1 MIGVEAGILVGV
13 LRLEG
18 FEDRSVGMSVN
29 LANFAGSI
37 GADGRM
43 MDEARLCAES
53 VESVIRRVSA
63 PIVRPICR

>member
-18 FEDRSVGMSVN
+18 FETIGGDVRELGE
-29 LANFAGSI
+29 LAGSI

-43 MDEARLCAES
+43 MDEARCGAES